1 MGVPKPRP
9 KPPEPP
15 KPEEYTYQLHG
26 GMVIGSILREHGI
39 KHVFG
44 IPAAYIW
51 AMETGFH
58 EHGIV
63 RIQMRHQQG
72 AAYAADAYARCTRS
86 PGVCFGSAGVG
97 VTDSVSGINQA
108 WLAHSPV
115 IGLFGMHEWD
125 QSHRGAFQEVYPSR
139 IFDTMTKWSIDIDD
153 RRLLPLYLR
162 RALRD
167 CAIYPPGP
175 IALGL
180 SLRALGAIKDEESLI
195 GNVAHQ
201 LMASPAPPQGDS
213 KAVARAVSLLLNAER
228 PVIVAGDGLYWSDAA
243 NELKE
248 LAELLNI
255 PVNMRRM
262 ARGTLSEDH
271 PLAFGGAYRADFWAE
286 ADVVLILGLQLGW
299 FERNGRPPA
308 WPAHAK
314 RIMVHE
320 SATEGWAPLPSEE
333 FIVGNPKSVL
343 RQMLN
348 SIKSNGYQPPQRQDW
363 LEYLNLCR
371 RAYEEGLAR
380 DEADYE
386 GHTPIH
392 PWVLAREIAEF
403 LDPNAT
409 IILDSFLGSTY
420 LTDKIKASFPGQIL
434 DSGEAGG
441 FGYGIGMGIGAQ
453 LARPGRQVFV
463 LTSDTSI
470 GMGGG
475 DVETA
480 LRYNLPIVY
489 LVCNTGSL
497 AGGVDCFFQG
507 QAQSWDYLR
516 QVRYDQMY
524 QAIGAHAEYVTEPSQ
539 IRSTL
544 YQAFDSG
551 KVAVVNVAV
560 DNRVVHPWFESL
572 SFREGVIAHQLDVN
586 KIPEPYRSYLLEG
599 RTPEVEA
606 ALERAGVPRSKTR
619 KRVMAYDRATCAG

>member
-1 MGVPKPRP
+1 MGTPRPRP
-9 KPPEPP
+9 KPPPP
-15 KPEEYTYQLHG
+15 KPEQYAYQLHG
-26 GMVIGSILREHGI
+26 GRVIGSILREQGI

-51 AMETGFH
+51 AMETGLH

-167 CAIYPPGP
+167 CTVYPPGP

-180 SLRALGAIKDEESLI
+180 SLRALGAIRDEDSLI
-195 GNVAHQ
+195 GNVPHR
-201 LMASPAPPQGDS
+201 LMASPAPPQGDPE
-213 KAVARAVSLLLNAER
+213 AVARAVSLLLNAER

-262 ARGTLSEDH
+262 ARGTLSEEH
-271 PLAFGGAYRADFWAE
+271 PLAFGGAYRADFWAK

-308 WPAHAK
+308 WPAQAK

-320 SATEGWAPLPSEE
+320 STTEGWAPLPSEE
-333 FIVGNPKSVL
+333 FIVGNPKLVL

-348 SIKSNGYQPPQRQDW
+348 SIKGNGYQPRQRQDW
-363 LEYLNLCR
+363 LEYLDLCR
-371 RAYEEGLAR
+371 RAYEQGLAQ
-380 DEADYE
+380 DEVDYDA
-386 GHTPIH
+386 HTPIH

-409 IILDSFLGSTY
+409 VILDSFLGSTY
-420 LTDKIKASFPGQIL
+420 LTDKIKATFPGQIL

-507 QAQSWDYLR
+507 QVQSWDYSP

-524 QAIGAHAEYVTEPSQ
+524 QAIGAHGEYVTEPSQ
-539 IRSTL
+539 LRSAL

-551 KVAVVNVAV
+551 KAAVVNVVV

-572 SFREGVIAHQLDVN
+572 SFREGVIAHQLDVS
-586 KIPEPYRSYLLEG
+586 KIPEPYRSYLVEG

-619 KRVMAYDRATCAG
+619 KRVMAYDRATCVG